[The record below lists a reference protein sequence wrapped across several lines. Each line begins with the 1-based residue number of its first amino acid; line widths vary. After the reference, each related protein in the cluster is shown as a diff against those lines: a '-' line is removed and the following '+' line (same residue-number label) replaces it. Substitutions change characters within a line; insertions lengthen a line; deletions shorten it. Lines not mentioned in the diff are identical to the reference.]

1 MNYLI
6 VSNNPLAKENIK
18 DMFFVNGSYED
29 VLIKVR
35 DLVYEGVELVSHP
48 LTASMRMLYSPYRSI
63 ILGNKNNKV
72 DPFHM
77 ETIEN
82 SIIDYRK
89 NLKNRKVD
97 WKNKDDYAFV
107 DYELL
112 KSTFRDLEVD
122 INKIQII
129 RR

>member
-6 VSNNPLAKENIK
+6 VSNNPLVRLDFENMI
-18 DMFFVNGSYED
+18 FVEGSYED

-35 DLVYEGVELVSHP
+35 DLVYEGEELVSHP
-48 LTASMRMLYSPYRSI
+48 LTASIRMLYSPYRSI
-63 ILGNKNNKV
+63 ILGNKNSKV

-77 ETIEN
+77 EIIEN

-89 NLKNRKVD
+89 NLKDRKVD
-97 WKNKDDYAFV
+97 WKNKDDYALI

-122 INKIQII
+122 INRI
-129 RR
+129 

>member
-6 VSNNPLAKENIK
+6 ISNNPLAKENIK

-35 DLVYEGVELVSHP
+35 DLVYEGVELISHP

-63 ILGNKNNKV
+63 ILGMKNSKV

-77 ETIEN
+77 EIIEN

-97 WKNKDDYAFV
+97 WENEKDYGLI

-112 KSTFRDLEVD
+112 KSTLRDLEVD
-122 INKIQII
+122 INKI
-129 RR
+129 

>member
-6 VSNNPLAKENIK
+6 VSNNPLVRLDFENMI
-18 DMFFVNGSYED
+18 FVEGSYED

>member
-6 VSNNPLAKENIK
+6 VSNNPLVRLDCENMI
-18 DMFFVNGSYED
+18 FVEGSYED

-122 INKIQII
+122 INKI
-129 RR
+129 

>member
-6 VSNNPLAKENIK
+6 VSNNPLVRLDFENMI
-18 DMFFVNGSYED
+18 FVEGSYED

-122 INKIQII
+122 INKI
-129 RR
+129 